1 MEIRYAKPSDIDFI
15 YLCLK
20 ELNDEEFFTL
30 NEFRFF
36 CEDKKIFESDHMC
49 FVIGQEKGI
58 DCGLLTCNKF
68 FMPRY
73 LGFGIELEE
82 VVIIPELQGKGL
94 IGQLITKYFDEI
106 KKDDSIR
113 KVIIKTD
120 DSKIASKAY
129 QKVFDK
135 QPHILFSKRINY
147 L

>member
-1 MEIRYAKPSDIDFI
+1 M
-15 YLCLK
+15 
-20 ELNDEEFFTL
+20 
-30 NEFRFF
+30 
-36 CEDKKIFESDHMC
+36 
-49 FVIGQEKGI
+49 

-68 FMPRY
+68 FIPRY

-120 DSKIASKAY
+120 DSKNCFESLSKG
-129 QKVFDK
+129 FDK
-135 QPHILFSKRINY
+135 NSNIFYFLRGLIIYDNY
-147 L
+147 NSSTRFYALVWIF